1 MAPLAVLGA
10 SDTDP
15 RLDYGRCARD
25 NRHAFA
31 TSANV
36 QPWKGLGA
44 SMVFRRYSG
53 YPINETTG
61 VDTNQD
67 GTNNDRPIKGVN
79 DTAIPIR
86 SAVDSRGMA
95 IRNGLQG
102 EAKLILDG
110 RVQYLWRIQRY
121 QAGLLLEIYNLTNH
135 VNFGDPTGARNS
147 ANFMIPVVA
156 DDPRTAQLGFR
167 FTF

>member
-1 MAPLAVLGA
+1 
-10 SDTDP
+10 
-15 RLDYGRCARD
+15 
-25 NRHAFA
+25 
-31 TSANV
+31 
-36 QPWKGLGA
+36 
-44 SMVFRRYSG
+44 
-53 YPINETTG
+53 
-61 VDTNQD
+61 
-67 GTNNDRPIKGVN
+67 
-79 DTAIPIR
+79 
-86 SAVDSRGMA
+86 MA

-121 QAGLLLEIYNLTNH
+121 QAGLFLEIYNLTNH

-156 DDPRTAQLGFR
+156 DNPRTAQLGFR